1 MKNPLCRTGNVSLSG
16 QIDAEN
22 WGQVDDECCHSRTAD
37 SLECALVYFSASGQV
52 FREWGACAEA
62 METLQDAPE
71 GSGNSQPCCRSLT
84 RPQNEIL
91 EHRIDNGSVLQFG
104 CSPRDALWRIIVVN
118 KRRKMYHS
126 DLQIT
131 RRTLCNPQTCTRR
144 RNLA

>member
-1 MKNPLCRTGNVSLSG
+1 MCRCPGNVSLSG

-22 WGQVDDECCHSRTAD
+22 WGQVDDEYCHSRTAD
-37 SLECALVYFSASGQV
+37 SLECALVYFSGQV

-91 EHRIDNGSVLQFG
+91 EHRIDNGSVGSSSDVHREMLYG
-104 CSPRDALWRIIVVN
+104 VLLW
-118 KRRKMYHS
+118 
-126 DLQIT
+126 
-131 RRTLCNPQTCTRR
+131 
-144 RNLA
+144 